1 MKIIDTYYKLKMDEQ
16 SIFYQSEITELFHKN
31 LYTFIDTEYKY
42 IKNNIIKRIDIY
54 IEVNYIINNIID
66 NINNESRTNSTR

>member
-1 MKIIDTYYKLKMDEQ
+1 LKIIDSYYKLKMDEQ

-54 IEVNYIINNIID
+54 LEVNNIINNIID
-66 NINNESRTNSTR
+66 NINNESRYR